1 MLLQGA
7 TNLVAQFVRIVTKI
21 LKDLILKD
29 YLPFLDDI
37 GVKGLLFAYNN
48 KEALLGIK
56 QFVIEHVQTLNRTLI
71 QLKRASCT
79 ISLKLQFYIDRIKIV
94 GFICRVEGKTLNS
107 VKVIKIFKW
116 KPYTDIREA
125 RAFIRVCV
133 YYQI

>member
-1 MLLQGA
+1 
-7 TNLVAQFVRIVTKI
+7 VTKI

-79 ISLKLQFYIDRIKIV
+79 ISLKL
-94 GFICRVEGKTLNS
+94 
-107 VKVIKIFKW
+107 
-116 KPYTDIREA
+116 
-125 RAFIRVCV
+125 
-133 YYQI
+133 